1 MSEENLAEILAELKD
16 MSETMV
22 DLAYSALLFGSEEIA
37 DHVIEM
43 EEIMD
48 KLHTDFELAVLKLK
62 ETRPARGLLGLIR
75 LSIAAENIAD
85 AATMMTHIVKGGV
98 RAHPVVWMAFERA
111 EETIVT
117 TEVAENSP
125 LADKS
130 LGELGLEDDIGM
142 RVIAVRRAGR
152 WTYNPQDPF
161 VIERGDI
168 LIARGYVEGR
178 ERLLDLANPARE
190 ED

>member
-75 LSIAAENIAD
+75 LSIAAEDIAD
-85 AATMMTHIVKGGV
+85 AATMMAHIVKGGV